1 MKELPVKYVPGH
13 EVTHPPGEAART
25 VDQDQSGEAAD
36 QEGAKLH
43 GSGVDVVKLWVAD
56 REWKGVMHVGKQT
69 PCTSALPG
77 SQQVLC
83 PPAPQGAPLITGT

>member
-13 EVTHPPGEAART
+13 EVTHPPGEAARA

-43 GSGVDVVKLWVAD
+43 GSGVDVVKLWVTD
-56 REWKGVMHVGKQT
+56 REWKES
-69 PCTSALPG
+69 CTWG
-77 SQQVLC
+77 SRHSVPQHCLAANRCCAHQ
-83 PPAPQGAPLITGT
+83 PPREPR